1 MRILYRV
8 FPFILGLGLW
18 QVVTLWVSPM
28 VLPSPAQVFQEFL
41 AISGNKDFYS
51 IIFVTMG
58 RFFAGLSIGIFIGS
72 LLGFLFGLSKPVE
85 TIMIPFISFLQAVP
99 PVSWVVLALVW
110 FGFNGK
116 PSVFIVATATIPA
129 MVINISNGIQNI
141 DKDLLDMARLYH
153 FSKYKTL
160 YHIILPSIYPYFQSA
175 LEIVIGNGWKLVV
188 MGEVLTTSTGIGGAI
203 TTARLNIESAAIIAW
218 ALLLVIFCFA
228 TQQLLRLIIGR
239 KVFSNAND

>member
-1 MRILYRV
+1 M
-8 FPFILGLGLW
+8 
-18 QVVTLWVSPM
+18 
-28 VLPSPAQVFQEFL
+28 
-41 AISGNKDFYS
+41 
-51 IIFVTMG
+51 
-58 RFFAGLSIGIFIGS
+58 
-72 LLGFLFGLSKPVE
+72 
-85 TIMIPFISFLQAVP
+85 
-99 PVSWVVLALVW
+99 
-110 FGFNGK
+110 
-116 PSVFIVATATIPA
+116 
-129 MVINISNGIQNI
+129 
-141 DKDLLDMARLYH
+141 
-153 FSKYKTL
+153 